1 MSKMHGIVMIDG
13 KLTAAPK
20 AALPLTSAGLL
31 YGSGAFT
38 TLRVLDEKLF
48 GWLFHRARLQH
59 SLEVLGFKA
68 PASHWQP
75 DILRLVEANR
85 VKSAQV
91 RLAILEGEGDLW
103 TLSKARRAKAH
114 VVIFSKP
121 LALPKSPA
129 RVGLSRWP
137 LHAGSPLAGLKL
149 GAYVEP
155 WQSLGEA
162 RSSGWQEAI
171 RLNEHS
177 QIAGGCRCALLWT
190 SPAGIHAPADSCGG
204 VPSSTLAWA
213 EAYLARSGRRVSRK
227 AYSVRALLACR
238 ELLLL
243 SAGVGVR
250 SVSTLLGRSLPG
262 DGGPLAQELQEA
274 YAANSV

>member
-1 MSKMHGIVMIDG
+1 
-13 KLTAAPK
+13 
-20 AALPLTSAGLL
+20 L

-38 TLRVLDEKLF
+38 TLRVVDEKIF
-48 GWLFHRARLQH
+48 GWLFHRARLQR
-59 SLEVLGFKA
+59 SLEILGFKA
-68 PASHWQP
+68 PASHWQA
-75 DILRLVEANR
+75 DILRLLKANR
-85 VKSAQV
+85 VNTAQV

-103 TLSKARRAKAH
+103 IAGKARRAQPQ

-121 LALPKSPA
+121 LAPAKGPA

-137 LHAGSPLAGLKL
+137 VHAGSPLAGLKL

-155 WQSLGEA
+155 WLSLGEA

-177 QIAGGCRCALLWT
+177 QIAGGCRSALLWT

-250 SVSTLLGRSLPG
+250 SVSALFGRSLPG
-262 DGGPLAQELQEA
+262 DAGPLARELQKA
-274 YAANSV
+274 YPANSV